1 MKKQMTKTLFVV
13 LAITSMFL
21 VGCGGKENV
30 TDTSTETGTE
40 TIVAELETST
50 QDNQETSSE
59 NERVA
64 ETETP
69 TEESTQTEEPTPTPE
84 PTETPTQE
92 ITHTHSYTENVTR
105 EARCRHYIATGELTE
120 EQACGEKIY
129 TCDCGHSYEEV
140 IDAFIPQRDYDF
152 VVIQSP
158 TCFDPGWQEDHC
170 IYCGEVMVGEVIE
183 ATGNHVLDTVWN
195 YIPSTKEYR
204 LGCVVC
210 ETTIQKTFE
219 KPEGVEIRII
229 EWNGIP

>member
-1 MKKQMTKTLFVV
+1 MA
-13 LAITSMFL
+13 LACVMCFSFALTACSNSASN
-21 VGCGGKENV
+21 EN
-30 TDTSTETGTE
+30 TQETGTPTATVTEQPTE
-40 TIVAELETST
+40 TLTLEP
-50 QDNQETSSE
+50 
-59 NERVA
+59 
-64 ETETP
+64 TETP
-69 TEESTQTEEPTPTPE
+69 APTPEPTKETTPTPEPTEEPTPTPE
-84 PTETPTQE
+84 PTEEPTETPTQE
-92 ITHTHSYTENVTR
+92 TTHTHSYTENVTR
-105 EARCRHYIATGELTE
+105 EARCRHYIASGELTE

-140 IDAFIPQRDYDF
+140 IDAFIPQRDYNF

-183 ATGNHVLDTVWN
+183 ATGNHVPDTVWN

>member
-1 MKKQMTKTLFVV
+1 MKKQIIKTLFIV
-13 LAITSMFL
+13 LIITSLLL
-21 VGCGGKENV
+21 VGCGGKETV
-30 TDTSTETGTE
+30 TDNNTETVTE
-40 TIVAELETST
+40 TNIVEVETST
-50 QDNQETSSE
+50 QEKSDSQEVIT
-59 NERVA
+59 
-64 ETETP
+64 ETEAV
-69 TEESTQTEEPTPTPE
+69 TETETQTEEPTPT
-84 PTETPTQE
+84 ETPTPE
-92 ITHTHSYTENVTR
+92 PVHEHSYTENVTR
-105 EARCRHYIATGELTE
+105 EARCRHYIASGELTE

-183 ATGNHVLDTVWN
+183 ATGNHVPDTVWN